1 MNYRFLF
8 IFLFLLSCKTIE
20 PTTTTKKEIIFDKS
34 FSNKG
39 FALIYNKEVKKKEKI
54 VKSLDNESLL
64 IYQKNLKKDT
74 IVKITNLN
82 NNKSIMAKVGDNVKY
97 PEFYNSVISKKI
109 SDSIELDIDQPY
121 IEIKQINNNT
131 TFVANKAKTF
141 KEEKKVANKAPVEG
155 IIIKKIGITKKV
167 NKIKIKK
174 KEFNYIIKIADFYF
188 HDTAVLLKKRI
199 YNEIK
204 IKNVNINKISK
215 TKFRV
220 YLGPYK
226 SLSSLKKAFL
236 KVLKLDFE
244 NIEIVKL

>member
-1 MNYRFLF
+1 MNYRILF
-8 IFLFLLSCKTIE
+8 IFLFLLSCKTIDSNNV
-20 PTTTTKKEIIFDKS
+20 KKEIIFEKS

-39 FALIYNKEVKKKEKI
+39 FALIFNDKVKKKEKI
-54 VKSLDNESLL
+54 IKSLNKKSLVV
-64 IYQKNLKKDT
+64 YQRNLKKNT

-97 PEFYNSVISKKI
+97 PLFYNSVLSQRI
-109 SDSIELDIDQPY
+109 SDIIDLDINEPY
-121 IEIKQINNNT
+121 IEIKKIKNDS
-131 TFVANKAKTF
+131 TFIAGKAKTF
-141 KEEKKVANKAPVEG
+141 DEEKKVANKAPVEG
-155 IIIKKIGITKKV
+155 ITIKKIGINKKKV
-167 NKIKIKK
+167 SKKIIK

-188 HDTAVLLKKRI
+188 YDTAKLLKNRI

-204 IKNVNINKISK
+204 INDVNINELSK

-226 SLSSLKKAFL
+226 NLNSLRKAFIKAL
-236 KVLKLDFE
+236 RLDFE